1 MAKKVALEIDVK
13 SDSVGQAGKKVESA
27 TQELRRLK
35 RELAS
40 GGLTGKEFEEA
51 SKRAG
56 ILQDRISDVSQRVK
70 NLASDTKQL
79 DAVVSA
85 AQGMAGGFA
94 LAQGAA
100 ALFGSENE
108 ELQKTFVKLQATMT
122 ALTGLQQLAN
132 TLNKDSALSTL
143 LFSRAQTT
151 ATGTTSGLI
160 AGLTGLR
167 AALMTI
173 GIGVFVAAIG
183 ALVVNY
189 EKLKNLFKSNID
201 LLKEDISLQKQR
213 RDLISSEMET
223 MDLQLENLKLQ
234 GKEFRY
240 IRKQQLQNLDL
251 QLEALEIEI
260 KKTKEIKDQQIEN
273 ADNLTLWEKIKV
285 AGLSIFSTQLAIN
298 QVQSIAEER
307 IEEIE
312 ETTAKLKDLENDRL
326 RIQNKLLGIEKEIN
340 TERKTA
346 ADKLAAAN
354 KAAREKADAAEMVNE
369 ERRLELIRDAN
380 EREFEQ
386 LILKQERQFAAAVK
400 NGEDLNLL
408 LQVQLQERNQLIT
421 KQVDFELA
429 EEQRK
434 NDEFKKSQEE
444 LNDFVDKV
452 TDKQIDDAE
461 KMAAFK
467 KRQNEITVQSTQQA
481 FAALSM
487 LFENGSKE
495 QKAFA
500 LASIAIDTGRAIGQA
515 LANSQS
521 PTPDNVLTGGLAGV
535 AKFAAI
541 AASILSGAAQARQV
555 LKGGANF
562 SASGSISQPTQ
573 QFQPPTLQQNTQGIR
588 LQDNRV
594 YVLESDIS
602 TTQRRVRTLESRSVI
617 D

>member
-1 MAKKVALEIDVK
+1 MAKKIALEIDVK
-13 SDSVGQAGKKVESA
+13 SDTVGQANKKVENA
-27 TQELRRLK
+27 TTELRRLK

-56 ILQDRISDVSQRVK
+56 QLQDNISDVSQRVK
-70 NLASDTKQL
+70 NLASDTRGL
-79 DAVVSA
+79 DTLVSA
-85 AQGMAGGFA
+85 AQGIAGGFA
-94 LAQGAA
+94 IAQGAA
-100 ALFGSENE
+100 ALFGDENE

-122 ALTGLQQLAN
+122 ALNGLQALAN
-132 TLNKDSALSTL
+132 SLNKDSALMTNLST
-143 LFSRAQTT
+143 RAFTLKAAAVNMAST
-151 ATGTTSGLI
+151 SLGKLKLALIATG
-160 AGLTGLR
+160 
-167 AALMTI
+167 I
-173 GIGVFVAAIG
+173 GAFVVAIG
-183 ALVVNY
+183 LLVANY
-189 EKLKNLFKSNID
+189 EKLKNLFKSSID
-201 LLKEDISLQKQR
+201 LLKEDIAMQQKR
-213 RDLISSEMET
+213 RALVSSQMET

-234 GKEFRY
+234 GKNLGD
-240 IRKQQLQNLDL
+240 IRKQQMDNLDL
-251 QLEALEIEI
+251 QLESLEIEI
-260 KKTKEIKDQQIEN
+260 KKTQEIKDQQIEN
-273 ADNLTLWEKIKV
+273 AESLTTWEKIKV

-298 QVQSIAEER
+298 QVQSIAKQRTED
-307 IEEIE
+307 IA
-312 ETTAKLKDLENDRL
+312 ETTDKLKELENDRL
-326 RIQNKLLGIEKEIN
+326 RIQNKQLGIEKDIN

-354 KAAREKADAAEMVNE
+354 KAAREKADAAETVNE
-369 ERRLELIRDAN
+369 DRRLELIRDAN

-421 KQVDFELA
+421 KQVDFELS

-434 NDEFKKSQEE
+434 NDEFKKLQEQQNRD
-444 LNDFVDKV
+444 LKTL
-452 TDKQIDDAE
+452 TDKQAKDAE
-461 KMAAFK
+461 DLAAFK

-500 LASIAIDTGRAIGQA
+500 LASIAVDTGRAIGQA

-521 PTPDNVLTGGLAGV
+521 PTPDNVLSGGLAGV

-573 QFQPPTLQQNTQGIR
+573 QFQAPTLQQQTQGIR

>member
-13 SDSVGQAGKKVESA
+13 SDSVGQANKKVESA
-27 TQELRRLK
+27 TTELRRLK

-70 NLASDTKQL
+70 NLASDTRQL

-251 QLEALEIEI
+251 QLESLENEI
-260 KKTKEIKDQQIEN
+260 KKTKEIKEQQVKN
-273 ADNLTLWEKIKV
+273 ATNIGWWQRGVALLKAQYSITWGLNHIQGEIKSNLT
-285 AGLSIFSTQLAIN
+285 
-298 QVQSIAEER
+298 
-307 IEEIE
+307 EIE

-386 LILKQERQFAAAVK
+386 LILKQERQFAAAVN

-421 KQVDFELA
+421 KQVDFELD

>member
-13 SDSVGQAGKKVESA
+13 SDSVGQANKKVENI
-27 TQELRRLK
+27 TTELRRLK

-40 GGLTGKEFEEA
+40 GELEGEEFRKA
-51 SKRAG
+51 AARAAE
-56 ILQDRISDVSQRVK
+56 LEDRVAKVQKTVKALSDDNRKLSAFV
-70 NLASDTKQL
+70 DT
-79 DAVVSA
+79 
-85 AQGMAGGFA
+85 AQGIAGGFA
-94 LAQGAA
+94 AAQGAA

-108 ELQKTFVKLQATMT
+108 DLQKTFVKLQAALALLNGVQAISNVLRKESALNTVLLGRANVAAAGSTT
-122 ALTGLQQLAN
+122 ALAGAAGKLRM
-132 TLNKDSALSTL
+132 ALI
-143 LFSRAQTT
+143 
-151 ATGTTSGLI
+151 ATGIGAIVVLVGTLAANWEKVSKALTDTFPVLSKVGDFFKNFKQVAAGTIASVIEGFKVLGDVISKFFKFDFGGALEAAKGFGERVAIAYNKGFEEKDKELKEKAFIESTRFQLELLEAQGQDVRKKRLELFRRELAQLEKNSKEYNAKLI
-160 AGLTGLR
+160 EI
-167 AALMTI
+167 AALET
-173 GIGVFVAAIG
+173 
-183 ALVVNY
+183 
-189 EKLKNLFKSNID
+189 NIRND
-201 LLKEDISLQKQR
+201 ANQKRLQNQKRYQA
-213 RDLISSEMET
+213 EMEA
-223 MDLQLENLKLQ
+223 LKA
-234 GKEFRY
+234 KE
-240 IRKQQLQNLDL
+240 L
-251 QLEALEIEI
+251 
-260 KKTKEIKDQQIEN
+260 
-273 ADNLTLWEKIKV
+273 
-285 AGLSIFSTQLAIN
+285 
-298 QVQSIAEER
+298 
-307 IEEIE
+307 
-312 ETTAKLKDLENDRL
+312 
-326 RIQNKLLGIEKEIN
+326 
-340 TERKTA
+340 
-346 ADKLAAAN
+346 
-354 KAAREKADAAEMVNE
+354 AAEMVNE

-380 EREFEQ
+380 EKEFEQ

-434 NDEFKKSQEE
+434 NEVFKKSQEE
-444 LNDFVDKV
+444 LNAFVDKV
-452 TDKQIDDAE
+452 SNKQIDDAE